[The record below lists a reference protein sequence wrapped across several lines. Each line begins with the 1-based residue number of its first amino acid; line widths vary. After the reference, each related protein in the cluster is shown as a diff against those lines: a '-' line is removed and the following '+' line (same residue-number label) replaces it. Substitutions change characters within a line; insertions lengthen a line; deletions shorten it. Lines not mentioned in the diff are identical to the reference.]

1 MLKPKSIQR
10 ATKMRINQCDRLRT
24 LACFF
29 ATSMA
34 GRGRM
39 SLNQVYLY

>member
-29 ATSMA
+29 AMA

-39 SLNQVYLY
+39 SLNQAYL